1 MHGSLAR
8 RGEADQRRYDIFVT
22 DACAPSGP
30 TRTASTLS
38 GLAADIVPGPGSSW
52 REIDRLARK
61 NGRSIFDAWRGDAA
75 APSVDRLGSG
85 SDYTVFL
92 DHLGA
97 PAMEVGYSSPSGEY
111 HSAYDDTYQ
120 TEHFLDPGYLGHQA
134 ASRTSGVAALRLAN
148 ADALPLRYSDYAR
161 EVDAYVPELQEIQR
175 TNPDSAQVDL
185 TALREAAQQWGAASL
200 ALEAHAADLVQDD
213 SPPSGQLRRVNRALM
228 REERLLTQPQGLP
241 GRPWFKHQVY
251 APGINTGYAA
261 QFLPGIRD
269 ALEAGDAATV
279 TIYRDLLLDSL
290 RRATATASNAAG
302 PAAVPSRSA
311 RSTAAAAATARRS
324 ARVRG
329 WNAAPLSANAVRV
342 GPEPGSGPTR

>member
-1 MHGSLAR
+1 MPPRISRALDR
-8 RGEADQRRYDIFVT
+8 FR
-22 DACAPSGP
+22 
-30 TRTASTLS
+30 
-38 GLAADIVPGPGSSW
+38 PGPGSFKVDFAI
-52 REIDRLARK
+52 E
-61 NGRSIFDAWRGDAA
+61 G
-75 APSVDRLGSG
+75 SVPWADEASPRAG
-85 SDYTVFL
+85 TV
-92 DHLGA
+92 HLGGGLDIGRA
-97 PAMEVGYSSPSGEY
+97 NGWILDGFWHSPFVPRARRRGPPRRSTSRRTSCCPRRPSGPC
-111 HSAYDDTYQ
+111 Q
-120 TEHFLDPGYLGHQA
+120 LVNPGPGEPP
-134 ASRTSGVAALRLAN
+134 G
-148 ADALPLRYSDYAR
+148 
-161 EVDAYVPELQEIQR
+161 EGE
-175 TNPDSAQVDL
+175 DL
-185 TALREAAQQWGAASL
+185 HL
-200 ALEAHAADLVQDD
+200 HAADRIEAAARELAGFRAAFPV
-213 SPPSGQLRRVNRALM
+213 REVALM

>member
-1 MHGSLAR
+1 MNGYLANLNIDDYKKYFRPFLPESPAWASSAPSSSVPAPSSGNGLELTEDQVDRIARLVRDLVHVGRRHGAGRAVGAR
-8 RGEADQRRYDIFVT
+8 RAGGIRR
-22 DACAPSGP
+22 AP
-30 TRTASTLS
+30 RA
-38 GLAADIVPGPGSSW
+38 
-52 REIDRLARK
+52 
-61 NGRSIFDAWRGDAA
+61 GRSP
-75 APSVDRLGSG
+75 PSVRAGRSL
-85 SDYTVFL
+85 
-92 DHLGA
+92 
-97 PAMEVGYSSPSGEY
+97 PPS
-111 HSAYDDTYQ
+111 
-120 TEHFLDPGYLGHQA
+120 
-134 ASRTSGVAALRLAN
+134 
-148 ADALPLRYSDYAR
+148 LRYSDYAR
-161 EVDAYVPELQEIQR
+161 EVDAYVAELQEIQR

-329 WNAAPLSANAVRV
+329 WNAAPLSPNAVRV
-342 GPEPGSGPTR
+342 GPEPGSGRLALIGG

>member
-97 PAMEVGYSSPSGEY
+97 
-111 HSAYDDTYQ
+111 
-120 TEHFLDPGYLGHQA
+120 
-134 ASRTSGVAALRLAN
+134 
-148 ADALPLRYSDYAR
+148 
-161 EVDAYVPELQEIQR
+161 
-175 TNPDSAQVDL
+175 
-185 TALREAAQQWGAASL
+185 
-200 ALEAHAADLVQDD
+200 
-213 SPPSGQLRRVNRALM
+213 
-228 REERLLTQPQGLP
+228 
-241 GRPWFKHQVY
+241 
-251 APGINTGYAA
+251 
-261 QFLPGIRD
+261 
-269 ALEAGDAATV
+269 
-279 TIYRDLLLDSL
+279 
-290 RRATATASNAAG
+290 AAG
-302 PAAVPSRSA
+302 G
-311 RSTAAAAATARRS
+311 
-324 ARVRG
+324 RVLLAER
-329 WNAAPLSANAVRV
+329 
-342 GPEPGSGPTR
+342 